1 MSDLPYENEEKQ
13 PRAIPVAMIL
23 FGLVAVFVG
32 LANPGG
38 STDPRPQ
45 GLTADQGQMIRADA
59 VAGFP
64 RAPLPDNPP
73 RGPGP

>member
-1 MSDLPYENEEKQ
+1 MSDLPYETEDRRS
-13 PRAIPVAMIL
+13 RAIPVAMIL

-32 LANPGG
+32 LANLGG
-38 STDPRPQ
+38 STDPRAQ
-45 GLTADQGQMIRADA
+45 ELTADQRQMIRADA